1 MARKWRRRLG
11 EWIAAYVL
19 LAPYLFV
26 FLVFNVFAIAYALYL
41 SFTYFDLFSP
51 PRWIGLG
58 NYLYLLQD
66 RLFLQKAVPNTLK
79 YVAVVVPTQTII
91 SLLLAFALDQ
101 EIKFRRFFRTLFYV
115 PSVTSSV
122 VISLIF
128 LWLFKKTGVINQILG
143 LSIDWLNSPV
153 FALPTIMMVNI
164 WSTTGTMMV
173 IFLAGLQ
180 DIPVTYYEAA
190 MIDGANRWQMLRHI
204 TIPLLRP
211 VIFFVVTMGGY
222 RLLSGVRSNLRDD
235 RRGAAGLHHHHRL
248 PDLQVGLPEHHALH
262 GAGLGGGLRA
272 GGDDSH
278 RDRDPAPPD
287 RASDGGVRWRLR
299 RWRRPNRRCATG
311 TSSHGGI
318 ASRSRFFTGCSS
330 AGRSSP

>member
-1 MARKWRRRLG
+1 MIRIRRRQLG
-11 EWIAAYVL
+11 EWIAAYIL
-19 LAPYLFV
+19 LSPYLFV

-58 NYLYLLQD
+58 NYIYLLRD
-66 RLFLQKAVPNTLK
+66 NLFLQKAIPNTLK
-79 YVAVVVPTQTII
+79 YVAVVVPVQTVI

-143 LSIDWLNSPV
+143 LSIDWLTSPT
-153 FALPTIMMVNI
+153 FALPTIMIVNI
-164 WSTTGTMMV
+164 WATTGTMMV

-180 DIPVTYYEAA
+180 DIPVTYYESA

-211 VIFFVVTMGGY
+211 VIFFVVTMGVIGCF
-222 RLLSGVRSNLRDD
+222 
-235 RRGAAGLHHHHRL
+235 
-248 PDLQVGLPEHHALH
+248 QVFDQIYVMT
-262 GAGLGGGLRA
+262 A
-272 GGDDSH
+272 GGPLDSTTTIAYLIYKWAFQSTT
-278 RDRDPAPPD
+278 PFMG
-287 RASDGGVRWRLR
+287 RASAVAFVLAGMILLVTVIQRRLIE
-299 RWRRPNRRCATG
+299 RPTEV
-311 TSSHGGI
+311 
-318 ASRSRFFTGCSS
+318 
-330 AGRSSP
+330 